1 MMEVT
6 ARINIDSPTGRKL
19 VREIEK
25 HKKVAAI
32 EYPLPEDLQNCSAL
46 SHNEVW
52 DKVWDKLSIHYGID
66 VRKLR

>member
-25 HKKVAAI
+25 HKKRAWAKSTKGDV
-32 EYPLPEDLQNCSAL
+32 SA
-46 SHNEVW
+46 SWRMRVPYVRS
-52 DKVWDKLSIHYGID
+52 DIHLFTNNIY
-66 VRKLR
+66 V

>member
-25 HKKVAAI
+25 HKKRAWA
-32 EYPLPEDLQNCSAL
+32 
-46 SHNEVW
+46 
-52 DKVWDKLSIHYGID
+52 KLTKGD
-66 VRKLR
+66 VNPFASSMSTY

>member
-19 VREIEK
+19 AREIEK

-32 EYPLPEDLQNCSAL
+32 EYPLPDDLQNCTAL
-46 SHNEVW
+46 SHN
-52 DKVWDKLSIHYGID
+52 
-66 VRKLR
+66 